1 MCPNP
6 FFASFL
12 GGSPMKQSYAIRLRK
27 DFQRNKALYVMFLPV
42 LIYLV
47 LFCYK
52 PMYGIIMA
60 FVDYKPTKGY
70 WGSDWVGLK
79 NFMDYFESPYF
90 KRTVMNTLILNLSFL
105 FFSFPVPICLALLLN
120 EVRNKYFKKTVQ
132 TVTYLPHFISIV
144 IICGMLSQFSL
155 STGLFNDVIAFF
167 GGERDSLLANPDA
180 YRPIYVISG
189 IWREMGW
196 NSIIYLAALS
206 SVDPQLY
213 EAAKIDGASKW
224 MQTIHVTLP
233 GILPTIV
240 IKLILQ
246 IGQLMNLGYEKA
258 LLLYNEATY
267 STSDIISTYVYRMGL
282 EQADY
287 SYATAIDMMNAVINI
302 MLITMA
308 NKISKKVTDTSLW

>member
-1 MCPNP
+1 ME
-6 FFASFL
+6 
-12 GGSPMKQSYAIRLRK
+12 QSYQKRLGN
-27 DFQRNKALYVMFLPV
+27 DFKRNKALYFMFLPV
-42 LIYLV
+42 FLYLV

-60 FVDYKPTKGY
+60 FVDYKPVKGY
-70 WGSDWVGLK
+70 WGSDWVGIK
-79 NFMDYFESPYF
+79 NFLDYFESPYF
-90 KRTVMNTLILNLSFL
+90 KRTVSNTLILNLSFL
-105 FFSFPVPICLALLLN
+105 VFSFPVPIALALLLN

-132 TVTYLPHFISIV
+132 TVTYLPHFISLV

-155 STGLFNDVIAFF
+155 STGLFNDIIEFF
-167 GGERDSLLANPDA
+167 GGERDSLLSNPAA
-180 YRPIYVISG
+180 YRPIYVASG

-206 SVDPQLY
+206 AVDPQLY
-213 EAAKIDGASKW
+213 EAAKIDGAGKW
-224 MQTIHVTLP
+224 QQMIHVTLP

-282 EQADY
+282 EQSDF
-287 SYATAIDMMNAVINI
+287 SYATAIDVMNAVINVI
-302 MLITMA
+302 LVIAA

>member
-1 MCPNP
+1 
-6 FFASFL
+6 
-12 GGSPMKQSYAIRLRK
+12 MKQSYAIRLRK

-52 PMYGIIMA
+52 PMYGVIMA

-90 KRTVMNTLILNLSFL
+90 KRTVTNTLILNLSFL

-155 STGLFNDVIAFF
+155 STGLFNDVIEFF
-167 GGERDSLLANPDA
+167 GGKRDSLLSNADA

-224 MQTIHVTLP
+224 KQTIHVTLP

>member
-1 MCPNP
+1 
-6 FFASFL
+6 
-12 GGSPMKQSYAIRLRK
+12 MKQSYRYRLSN
-27 DFQRNKALYVMFLPV
+27 DFQRNKALYFMFLPV
-42 LIYLV
+42 FVYLV

-60 FVDYKPTKGY
+60 FVDYKPVKGY

-79 NFMDYFESPYF
+79 NFFDYFESPYF
-90 KRTVMNTLILNLSFL
+90 KRTVLNTLILNLSFL

-132 TVTYLPHFISIV
+132 TVTYLPHFISLVIV
-144 IICGMLSQFSL
+144 CGMLSQFSL
-155 STGLFNDVIAFF
+155 SDGLFNDIIAFF
-167 GGERDSLLANPDA
+167 GGERDSLLSNADA
-180 YRPIYVISG
+180 YRPIYVASG

-224 MQTIHVTLP
+224 KQTLHVTLP

-282 EQADY
+282 EQSDY
-287 SYATAIDMMNAVINI
+287 SYATAIDVMNAVINI
-302 MLITMA
+302 LLVVMA